1 MSNLH
6 PLIIDCGEYF
16 RSKEATHVA
25 QTDHIPILTLDGV
38 MDSPEQWNSKFLSD
52 AEVVQEIL
60 SDFSGCDLM
69 VYGKTTY
76 SFFASRW
83 PSRTGTMADHLN
95 NVAKVVMSTTLQT
108 PEWNN
113 STIIQTDA
121 GNAIQQFKQQPGKNI
136 MVLGSHRLVQTLMQQ
151 NVIDEYEL
159 YLHPLTL
166 GKGKRLFEH
175 GMVEQ
180 SLKLVTARA
189 MASGVI
195 ALTYQPN
202 KD

>member
-1 MSNLH
+1 MLRK
-6 PLIIDCGEYF
+6 LITSQF
-16 RSKEATHVA
+16 
-25 QTDHIPILTLDGV
+25 LTLDGV

-60 SDFSGCDLM
+60 ADFSGCDLM
-69 VYGKTTY
+69 VYGRTTY

-113 STIIQTDA
+113 STVIQTDA
-121 GNAIQQFKQQPGKNI
+121 VDAIEQLKRQPGKNI
-136 MVLGSHRLVQTLMQQ
+136 IVLGSHRLVQTLMQQ
-151 NVIDEYEL
+151 NAIDEYKL

-202 KD
+202 QD